1 MNCATSKLNDQGFI
15 EIIRPLT
22 DGANMTGR
30 IRLYIMIRD
39 MDPADDAETFRRP
52 CAIGGYEHEILRVT
66 TFSLLAMRSKLG
78 G

>member
-1 MNCATSKLNDQGFI
+1 MVKVNSKDDLIGNVTFSIDELRDFEANDHGFI

-39 MDPADDAETFRRP
+39 MDPADDAETFRRA
-52 CAIGGYEHEILRVT
+52 CTIGGLRT
-66 TFSLLAMRSKLG
+66 
-78 G
+78 